1 MSKLNN
7 WFIGLGELS
16 TNGFVWGD
24 ITGTCGYVNG
34 EIVDYSAGKK
44 CDYDR
49 YLYLGFSGGTIK
61 YFSDY
66 GALNGCNNA
75 DNISTTIYEYGGGI
89 IVDTFSS

>member
-7 WFIGLGELS
+7 WFIDLGVLS

-24 ITGTCGYVNG
+24 ITGTYGYVNG

-49 YLYLGFSGGTIK
+49 YLYSGYSGGTIK
-61 YFSDY
+61 HFPDY
-66 GALNGCNNA
+66 GTLNGCNDA
-75 DNISTTIYEYGGGI
+75 DNNSTSIYELCGGI